1 MPNFSKIFS
10 FYKRERFNN
19 IPVDELR
26 ERLDEIECGKDV
38 YVMCQSGLR
47 SYIASRIL
55 SQHGFNCFSLAG
67 GFRLYNTAVRDAQ
80 ATRVSMSCGM
90 E

>member
-1 MPNFSKIFS
+1 MAEKK
-10 FYKRERFNN
+10 YDVK
-19 IPVDELR
+19 
-26 ERLDEIECGKDV
+26 ERLDEIERGKDV

-55 SQHGFNCFSLAG
+55 AQRGFNCFSLAG

-80 ATRVSMSCGM
+80 AARVSMSCGM